1 MKTTIEITNGVK
13 TYKITPFGDEIYL
26 ENEREEAMTIS
37 EVELFEVVDE
47 YFQEQF

>member
-1 MKTTIEITNGVK
+1 MKITIEISSGGK
-13 TYKITPFGDEIYL
+13 IYKLSPFGDEIYI
-26 ENEREEAMTIS
+26 ENEREEAMTMT